1 MQKILNNVSNY
12 EVFEAN
18 FEALRLALNAQGE
31 QYSAG
36 WFHGIA
42 GSAFR
47 VGGICPCAPTCT
59 FAMSPQQ
66 LIKLLGYEYTECPY
80 DDADKEGALAKA
92 VTAVRASIDNG
103 VPAMVWHAFSM
114 CEWDVVAGYDA
125 AENVFFGRS
134 SGPGNAGDYAKNPWN
149 NTLSTFASNGIMAI
163 TIQKSS
169 GTFDKRNAEI
179 AAIREAI
186 RHANNTENTDKL
198 GGSEWVFLQGKAAY
212 KRWANDFSNPDHKR
226 GLGDAYCIGIYAS
239 SHGMAAPFLR
249 EIAPNYPAAADLLS
263 QAAECFNKE
272 AAALRNLLPLLGWNS
287 PEADSPRNERAVPFL
302 RDAAGYYSSAIDLL
316 STAVEKM

>member
-1 MQKILNNVSNY
+1 MQKTLNVSNY

-18 FEALRLALNAQGE
+18 VEALRLALNAQGE
-31 QYSAG
+31 PYSAA
-36 WFHGIA
+36 WFHGVA

-47 VGGICPCAPTCT
+47 IGGICPCAPTCT

-66 LIKLLGYEYTECPY
+66 VIKLLGYEYTEFPY
-80 DDADKEGALAKA
+80 DDADKDGALEKA

-125 AENVFFGRS
+125 GEQMFFGRS
-134 SGPGNAGDYAKNPWN
+134 SGPGNAGDYAKKPWN
-149 NTLSTFASNGIMAI
+149 TTLSTFASNGVMAI
-163 TIQKSS
+163 AIQK
-169 GTFDKRNAEI
+169 GPGGCDKRSAEI

-186 RHANNTENTDKL
+186 RHANDTENTDKL

-212 KRWANDFSNPDHKR
+212 NRWADDFSKPEYKR

-249 EIAPNYPAAADLLS
+249 EIAPNYPGASERLL
-263 QAAECFNKE
+263 QAAECFDKE
-272 AAALRNLLPLLGWNS
+272 TEALHNLLPLLGWNS
-287 PEADSPRNERAVPFL
+287 PEVDPLRNERAAPLL
-302 RDAAGYYSSAIDLL
+302 REAAGHYGSAIDLL
-316 STAVEKM
+316 STAVENI